1 MALPLT
7 GTITSAMILTELG
20 YTSTGNVLKNIIV
33 KPGGILQVSVNDI
46 WINLNMCSPYLPK
59 IISPYIVPTD
69 WYGYNHNTTGV
80 EILSISGDTTIDENQ
95 TVTYTATI
103 TGDNLNGVI
112 LTWYKFEVDS
122 WSLALGTGS
131 SVTVTWKDP
140 RNAIIKVVASNI
152 CNQNIV
158 NKELPITYNCVPVTS
173 GAPYVTGTKY
183 VNVPFEVYAL
193 NSEGIIDWNVLG
205 RTFIWEATGP
215 VTIVSGQGTS
225 KVVLRPFGTT
235 LCTIRLTVI
244 SCGNTYSSFY
254 EPFTPINTPDP
265 IYYNTQQTRVVQK
278 QCPSGLIGSY
288 ITVVRAAGTHSSN
301 VSVTDANNQA
311 IAWLNGTDGQLAANN
326 DPSGTCGSVAQ
337 IGNERRSGRYTKY
350 CTTGVGTEV
359 ETWVASNSYF
369 APTLAEANQLADNYI
384 AANGQNNANEQ
395 GSCVGDDCG
404 IVLSVSNNYYIYTGY
419 VTNLV
424 FFSLTKAGTY
434 TIDVRF
440 TGASGATSTGTSI
453 PLQNTITSFYSA
465 GNNTTSIS
473 TSASGEG
480 QFIITVSGECNN
492 AVYTSPSITV
502 PGVTQCSNLRYRSV
516 GTTRPS
522 YSNGTF
528 TVVLEFENYQNVR
541 NVNGTINFRP
551 YYVNDSSSHFMV
563 QDYLFYFSGIDLSA
577 GNTIY
582 LSNSLPQ
589 GYIYQEGTI
598 TVTITSGDN
607 ICTAISRAFCCTTVF
622 SLS

>member
-337 IGNERRSGRYTKY
+337 IGNERRSGKYTKY

-395 GSCVGDDCG
+395 GSCVGEDCRLIISVNTTITAINAG
-404 IVLSVSNNYYIYTGY
+404 YIQTNVVISVTATGTYLVRQNFIGEIPVNFSSYQTLTLNAGSNSIVL
-419 VTNLV
+419 NLN
-424 FFSLTKAGTY
+424 
-434 TIDVRF
+434 
-440 TGASGATSTGTSI
+440 ASGTGILYTSV
-453 PLQNTITSFYSA
+453 N
-465 GNNTTSIS
+465 
-473 TSASGEG
+473 
-480 QFIITVSGECNN
+480 GECNN
-492 AVYTSPSITV
+492 VVHSLSTITI
-502 PGVTQCSNLRYRSV
+502 PGTIQCSNLRYRSV

-528 TVVLEFENYQNVR
+528 TVVLEFENYQNVT

-551 YYVNDSSSHFMV
+551 FSVNDSSSHFMV

>member
-20 YTSTGNVLKNIIV
+20 YTSTGNVLKNIVV

-59 IISPYIVPTD
+59 TISPYIVPTD

-95 TVTYTATI
+95 TVTYTATV

-158 NKELPITYNCVPVTS
+158 NKELPITYNCIPVTS

-404 IVLSVSNNYYIYTGY
+404 LVVNVTATYIIYPSRVYILVSFSVTKFGNYTIAAKFTGISGLTSY
-419 VTNLV
+419 VTYFN
-424 FFSLTKAGTY
+424 GY
-434 TIDVRF
+434 TPNFALSIP
-440 TGASGATSTGTSI
+440 ASGT
-453 PLQNTITSFYSA
+453 
-465 GNNTTSIS
+465 
-473 TSASGEG
+473 G
-480 QFIITVSGECNN
+480 QFIITVSGECNSV
-492 AVYTSPSITV
+492 VYTSPVITV
-502 PGVTQCSNLRYRSV
+502 SGTTECSNLSYRSSSI
-516 GTTRPS
+516 TSTY

-528 TVVLEFENYQNVR
+528 TVALAFENYQNVR

-551 YYVNDSSSHFMV
+551 SSVNDSSSHFMV

-589 GYIYQEGTI
+589 GYIYQLGAVTI
-598 TVTITSGDN
+598 TITSGDN
-607 ICTAISRAFCCTTVF
+607 ICTLPYPRILCCTTV
-622 SLS
+622 LSPS

>member
-20 YTSTGNVLKNIIV
+20 YTSTGNVLKNIVV

-46 WINLNMCSPYLPK
+46 WVNLNMCSPYLPK

-80 EILSISGDTTIDENQ
+80 EILNITGDTTIDENQ
-95 TVTYTATI
+95 TVTYTATA

-112 LTWYKFEVDS
+112 LTWYKFESNS

-131 SVTVTWKDP
+131 SVTVTWIDP

-183 VNVPFEVYAL
+183 VNVPFEVYAI
-193 NSEGIIDWNVLG
+193 NSGGIIDWNVLG
-205 RTFIWEATGP
+205 RTFIWEVTGP
-215 VTIVSGQGTS
+215 VDIVSGQGTS
-225 KVVLRPFGTT
+225 KVVLKAFGTT
-235 LCTIRLTVI
+235 LCTVKLTII
-244 SCGNTYSSFY
+244 SCGNTYSSFN
-254 EPFTPINTPDP
+254 EPFTPVSTPDP
-265 IYYNTQQTRVVQK
+265 VYYNTQQTRVVQK

-326 DPSGTCGSVAQ
+326 DPSGTCGNVLQ
-337 IGNERRSGRYTKY
+337 VGNERRSARYTKY
-350 CTTGVGTEV
+350 CTSGVGTEV

-395 GSCVGDDCG
+395 GSCVEDDCG
-404 IVLSVSNNYYIYTGY
+404 LVINVDNSYTVISNSLGTSINNSISFSV
-419 VTNLV
+419 
-424 FFSLTKAGTY
+424 TKSGTY
-434 TIDVRF
+434 TIDVKF
-440 TGASGATSTGTSI
+440 TGRPGLTSYTFFYQAGSNNQLISIPASGTGQI
-453 PLQNTITSFYSA
+453 
-465 GNNTTSIS
+465 
-473 TSASGEG
+473 
-480 QFIITVSGECNN
+480 IITVSGNCNSK
-492 AVYTSPSITV
+492 VYTSSVITV
-502 PGVTQCSNLRYRSV
+502 SGTIQCSNLSYRSA

-528 TVVLEFENYQNVR
+528 TVVLEFNNYQNVR
-541 NVNGTINFRP
+541 NVNGTIKFRP
-551 YYVNDSSSHFMV
+551 FSVNDSSSHFMV
-563 QDYLFYFSGIDLSA
+563 KDYLFYFNGIDLSA

-598 TVTITSGDN
+598 TITITSGDN
-607 ICTAISRAFCCTTVF
+607 ICTLPLNRAFCCTTVF